1 MVGAPVDPSYDASYL
16 NALREAAGTTWDED
30 EEVKDDDGSDSDL
43 EDSSEER
50 EEEGSV
56 GMDLPPPPPSTSSA
70 TASADRLSNSHSSST
85 GRRRRNRHPHVLIGV
100 GAGPLCGLL
109 AKVIANCLAR
119 NCRIK
124 VRPFLCV
131 STFFSFDYLV
141 SLSFLDILNLPEL
154 SPLTFFLLQVL
165 LGRGSERF
173 LALASRADPLGW
185 AALEV
190 ACSRN
195 RNHTGR
201 SRAKVHHEGLQ
212 ILFFFPAKCA
222 HFPA

>member
-1 MVGAPVDPSYDASYL
+1 MGYW
-16 NALREAAGTTWDED
+16 R
-30 EEVKDDDGSDSDL
+30 K
-43 EDSSEER
+43 SS
-50 EEEGSV
+50 
-56 GMDLPPPPPSTSSA
+56 P
-70 TASADRLSNSHSSST
+70 TASLE
-85 GRRRRNRHPHVLIGV
+85 
-100 GAGPLCGLL
+100 
-109 AKVIANCLAR
+109 IAESRCAHFY
-119 NCRIK
+119 
-124 VRPFLCV
+124 VFLP
-131 STFFSFDYLV
+131 FFSFDFLV